1 MKRTHNKHK
10 TPEGH
15 KTCFVSK
22 ETFERGEM
30 LRFVVSPDKTVFFD
44 AAEKLPGR
52 GMWLRADYQTLK
64 NAVEKRIFFKAAKG
78 TVNIPADLVMQV
90 EMQLK
95 NRVLSL
101 LGLARK
107 AGALVFGYEGVKK
120 ALTAREAALA
130 FEATDSSERERDK
143 LYHYEH
149 ELKIYDVFT
158 REELGRVA
166 GMDAVAH
173 MAVLHG
179 KVAKELNQNV
189 HKLVLF
195 LQSKGES
202 L

>member
-1 MKRTHNKHK
+1 MR
-10 TPEGH
+10 E
-15 KTCFVSK
+15 
-22 ETFERGEM
+22 EM
-30 LRFVVSPDKTVFFD
+30 LRFVVSPDKMVFFD

-52 GMWLRADYQTLK
+52 GMWLKADWQTLK

-78 TVNIPADLVMQV
+78 TVNIPPDLVEQV
-90 EMQLK
+90 ETQLK

-107 AGALVFGYEGVKK
+107 AGVLVFGYEGVKK
-120 ALTAREAALA
+120 ALAAQGAVLA
-130 FEATDSSERERDK
+130 FEASDSSERERDK

-149 ELKIYDVFT
+149 DLKVYDIFT

-166 GMDAVAH
+166 GMDGVAH
-173 MAVLHG
+173 MAVSGG
-179 KVAKELNQNV
+179 KVAKELNQNM